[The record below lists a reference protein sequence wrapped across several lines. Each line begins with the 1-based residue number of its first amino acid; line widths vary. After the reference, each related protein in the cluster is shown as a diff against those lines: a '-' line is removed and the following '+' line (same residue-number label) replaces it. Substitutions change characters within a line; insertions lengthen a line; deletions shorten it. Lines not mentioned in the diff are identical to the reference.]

1 MRYFLAR
8 SGCNCFKVICYRMS
22 SQRSVVRDRAAV
34 YMLRGSTNH
43 SEVNTDII
51 YLLCNGVMDITGS
64 EESHCDAVCLHM
76 AYKHESSGGK
86 AAQPGTAVWEGL
98 GEQRGR
104 TTPSDSNVTAE
115 WWVIEQFVNT
125 MWVCPSLKVQWRI
138 VIPTNIAPRCWSKA
152 TPTPRP
158 ANCIVHGGCLARG
171 YVLSRDRMPCSSS
184 LALDTASQQRGACC
198 PSLVPPCRSR
208 KGLLC
213 SLLCQTQSPWWRPGQ
228 PRLGTVLC
236 QRVHRRASHSPMSK
250 RSSRAV
256 LRHTPVDCSARA
268 HLTTAGEG
276 ERSAPTPRAENGRLQ
291 WNRTTL
297 TTWPSVSEQMLF
309 SSGSFFSTTPFP
321 SLQTKKAMVFSLL
334 MAMLTQLA
342 LNVSGY
348 YIQYPHTKFRV
359 ILK

>member
-1 MRYFLAR
+1 MEAAWLEVMC
-8 SGCNCFKVICYRMS
+8 SVGIGC
-22 SQRSVVRDRAAV
+22 
-34 YMLRGSTNH
+34 
-43 SEVNTDII
+43 
-51 YLLCNGVMDITGS
+51 
-64 EESHCDAVCLHM
+64 
-76 AYKHESSGGK
+76 
-86 AAQPGTAVWEGL
+86 
-98 GEQRGR
+98 
-104 TTPSDSNVTAE
+104 
-115 WWVIEQFVNT
+115 
-125 MWVCPSLKVQWRI
+125 
-138 VIPTNIAPRCWSKA
+138 
-152 TPTPRP
+152 
-158 ANCIVHGGCLARG
+158 
-171 YVLSRDRMPCSSS
+171 
-184 LALDTASQQRGACC
+184 
-198 PSLVPPCRSR
+198 LVPPAWPWTPPPSKGVHAARHSYLHARSR

-213 SLLCQTQSPWWRPGQ
+213 SLLCQPQSPWWRPGQ